1 MVVGKLCRNF
11 KKLSS
16 HAWEKQMQKC
26 SLALACVLL
35 DFSILMQNL
44 FSPLL
49 PRECCHPLW
58 VLPHQFIKT
67 PPHRHAHGPIQCRQS
82 LTEAFL
88 PR

>member
-16 HAWEKQMQKC
+16 HAREKQMQKC

-35 DFSILMQNL
+35 DFSILMQDL

-58 VLPHQFIKT
+58 AGSSHISSL
-67 PPHRHAHGPIQCRQS
+67 RHLLTDMPTGQS
-82 LTEAFL
+82 NADS
-88 PR
+88 P